1 MFRRS
6 RLRRVC
12 SGGISLIRRQT
23 ITAQVI
29 DYILELIKKEEVK
42 PGERLPTE
50 KQLTEELGVSRTCV
64 REAIKS
70 LESLHLI
77 SVRPKI
83 GAIVLQP
90 SPVALLNAGYLS
102 TSAFMQQADS
112 LIEFR
117 KVLELGLVAL
127 AAEKSGE
134 ADWAAMRDVLA
145 EQEAALRK
153 DRSTAHADSLFHEA
167 IGKINIR
174 FHKAVAAATRNP
186 LAIMVLE
193 AISEPLIEVSRRTN
207 EMPGVPEAGLRQHWA
222 IYRAIRENNPEK
234 AREAMR
240 LHLEAAERN
249 AHILEDMDL
258 DDGKALINVDP
269 VASPPVPVATGVSGQ
284 TSDESA

>member
-1 MFRRS
+1 LCYDKRS
-6 RLRRVC
+6 GLGCFGRGRPPLR
-12 SGGISLIRRQT
+12 SSALIRRQT

-29 DYILELIKKEEVK
+29 THILDLIKKGEVK

-50 KQLTEELGVSRTCV
+50 KQLTEQLAVSRTCV

-70 LESLHLI
+70 LQSLQLI

-83 GAIVLQP
+83 GSVVLEP
-90 SPVALLNAGYLS
+90 SPVALINAEYLS

-127 AAEKSGE
+127 AAEKATE
-134 ADWAAMRDVLA
+134 TDWAAMRGVLR
-145 EQEAALRK
+145 EQETALAMDRNTPRADAA
-153 DRSTAHADSLFHEA
+153 FHKALGEA
-167 IGKINIR
+167 NIR

-193 AISEPLIEVSRRTN
+193 AISAPLFEVSRRTN

-222 IYRAIRENNPEK
+222 IYRGIRENNPDK
-234 AREAMR
+234 ARQAMR
-240 LHLEAAERN
+240 NHLEAAERN
-249 AHILEDMDL
+249 AHTLERADHKSSD
-258 DDGKALINVDP
+258 AAAP
-269 VASPPVPVATGVSGQ
+269 VAG
-284 TSDESA
+284 

>member
-1 MFRRS
+1 
-6 RLRRVC
+6 
-12 SGGISLIRRQT
+12 
-23 ITAQVI
+23 
-29 DYILELIKKEEVK
+29 
-42 PGERLPTE
+42 LPTE
-50 KQLTEELGVSRTCV
+50 KQLTEELAVSRTCV

-70 LESLHLI
+70 LQSLQLI
-77 SVRPKI
+77 SVRPKV
-83 GAIVLQP
+83 GAVVLEP
-90 SPVALLNAGYLS
+90 SPVALINAEYLS

-134 ADWAAMRDVLA
+134 ADWAAMRVVLS

-153 DRSTAHADSLFHEA
+153 DRSTPHADLLFHEA
-167 IGKINIR
+167 IVRVNIR

-207 EMPGVPEAGLRQHWA
+207 EMPGVPEAWLRQHWA
-222 IYRAIRENNPEK
+222 IYRAIREKNPDK

-240 LHLEAAERN
+240 LHLQAAERN
-249 AHILEDMDL
+249 AHILDN
-258 DDGKALINVDP
+258 KDP
-269 VASPPVPVATGVSGQ
+269 VSTSPAAVVQ
-284 TSDESA
+284 TIEDSPG

>member
-1 MFRRS
+1 LEDF
-6 RLRRVC
+6 
-12 SGGISLIRRQT
+12 SLIRRQT

-29 DYILELIKKEEVK
+29 THILGLIKRGEVK
-42 PGERLPTE
+42 PGESLPTE
-50 KQLTEELGVSRTCV
+50 KQLTEQLSVSRTCV

-70 LESLHLI
+70 LQSLQLI

-83 GAIVLQP
+83 GAVVLEP
-90 SPVALLNAGYLS
+90 SPVALINAEYLS

-127 AAEKSGE
+127 AAEKATE
-134 ADWAAMRDVLA
+134 ADWLAMRGVLA
-145 EQEAALRK
+145 EQETALNM
-153 DRSTAHADSLFHEA
+153 DRSTPQADLLFHKA
-167 IGKINIR
+167 IGTANIR

-222 IYRAIRENNPEK
+222 IYRAIRENNPDK
-234 AREAMR
+234 ARQAMR
-240 LHLEAAERN
+240 THLEAAERN
-249 AHILEDMDL
+249 AHILEQSDL
-258 DDGKALINVDP
+258 EPSGAPAP
-269 VASPPVPVATGVSGQ
+269 VVS
-284 TSDESA
+284 

>member
-1 MFRRS
+1 VACS
-6 RLRRVC
+6 TESLGRVAT
-12 SGGISLIRRQT
+12 LIRRQT

-29 DYILELIKKEEVK
+29 TYILDLIKKGKVK

-50 KQLTEELGVSRTCV
+50 KQLTEQLSVSRTCV

-70 LESLHLI
+70 LESLQLI

-83 GAIVLQP
+83 GAVVLEP
-90 SPVALLNAGYLS
+90 SPMALINAEYLS

-127 AAEKSGE
+127 AAEKASE
-134 ADWAAMRDVLA
+134 ADWAEMRSILN
-145 EQEAALRK
+145 ETEEALRV
-153 DRSTAHADSLFHEA
+153 DRSTPHGDAQFKEA
-167 IGKINIR
+167 IGNANIR
-174 FHKAVAAATRNP
+174 FHKAVAAATKNP

-234 AREAMR
+234 ARTAMR
-240 LHLEAAERN
+240 LHLQAAERN
-249 AHILEDMDL
+249 AHILE
-258 DDGKALINVDP
+258 GEEAAP
-269 VASPPVPVATGVSGQ
+269 V
-284 TSDESA
+284 TSSRSSSHKKEKLA

>member
-1 MFRRS
+1 M
-6 RLRRVC
+6 
-12 SGGISLIRRQT
+12 IRKQT

-29 DYILELIKKEEVK
+29 TYILGLIKNGQVK

-50 KQLTEELGVSRTCV
+50 KQLTEELAVSRTCV

-70 LESLHLI
+70 LESLQLI

-83 GAIVLQP
+83 GAVVLEP
-90 SPVALLNAGYLS
+90 SPVALINAEYLS

-127 AAEKSGE
+127 AAEKSTE
-134 ADWAAMRDVLA
+134 ADWAAMREVLS
-145 EQEAALRK
+145 EQESVLK
-153 DRSTAHADSLFHEA
+153 MDRSTPRTDALFHEA
-167 IGKINIR
+167 IGKVNIR

-186 LAIMVLE
+186 LAIMVLQ

-234 AREAMR
+234 ARHAMR
-240 LHLEAAERN
+240 LHLQAAERN
-249 AHILEDMDL
+249 AHILE
-258 DDGKALINVDP
+258 GKEHEGTGLP
-269 VASPPVPVATGVSGQ
+269 VAVAS
-284 TSDESA
+284 SAPAE